1 MTDVVITFVRLYH
14 HDLGDW
20 LNQLIPKLVTKYSN
34 DVLLSN
40 QEKFSMMLDAVRQNF
55 NPEKQLNA
63 VCKFIQ
69 DPIRNN
75 VTFKV
80 SKV

>member
-1 MTDVVITFVRLYH
+1 
-14 HDLGDW
+14 
-20 LNQLIPKLVTKYSN
+20 
-34 DVLLSN
+34 
-40 QEKFSMMLDAVRQNF
+40 MMLDAVRQNF